1 MMNKKKILS
10 LVLAAIM
17 TVAMAVPAF
26 AATGY
31 TGKLGGTTEFT
42 MTKYLFMDKDAQAL
56 PTVTFTFTVA
66 PGEAD
71 PEKGIEAGP
80 ETGLIKSI
88 TAEFSKD
95 DVPVNYGDPTA
106 QGVPGLTD
114 SQKFVKKDVTID
126 FKDVEFDEPG
136 IYRYKITETASEEE
150 YIDDDTAAVKTLDVY
165 INNNNGSLEVGGFVL
180 DNKGDSVKSK
190 GYVNTYLTYS
200 LTFENDV
207 TGNQA
212 SNNQYFKY
220 TVNLTGTVDG
230 DYKVNLTGAETN
242 NVDGDK
248 TNPATITVKS
258 GSGTADF
265 YMKNGQTIIIEEL
278 PKGTSYTVTQ
288 ETVEGYNNTEPTK
301 TGTISNDVVL
311 TFTNTKEGT
320 VPTGVMLVV
329 APFAAIMAIGGVGAY
344 AIMRKKN
351 KDEDED

>member
-1 MMNKKKILS
+1 M
-10 LVLAAIM
+10 
-17 TVAMAVPAF
+17 
-26 AATGY
+26 
-31 TGKLGGTTEFT
+31 
-42 MTKYLFMDKDAQAL
+42 
-56 PTVTFTFTVA
+56 
-66 PGEAD
+66 
-71 PEKGIEAGP
+71 
-80 ETGLIKSI
+80 
-88 TAEFSKD
+88 
-95 DVPVNYGDPTA
+95 
-106 QGVPGLTD
+106 
-114 SQKFVKKDVTID
+114 
-126 FKDVEFDEPG
+126 
-136 IYRYKITETASEEE
+136 
-150 YIDDDTAAVKTLDVY
+150 
-165 INNNNGSLEVGGFVL
+165 
-180 DNKGDSVKSK
+180 KSK

-248 TNPATITVKS
+248 TNPATI
-258 GSGTADF
+258 TADF